1 MKHPDLFARIALLTL
16 AITLCLDAAATP
28 FVVEDMPADLDGVAH
43 PWSDARKPVGV
54 DFNGDG
60 EASWYA
66 GGNRIAHP
74 KTPTP
79 LDPLRYGTAALPT
92 ISLPACPSCT
102 PRGVAFSV
110 ADLNSDGIPDIA
122 RIVEW
127 VGQTGA
133 YTLQVY
139 LGSNT
144 NAFTL
149 GDRRDWTDSN
159 GNALGIHTYQTRVA
173 DFDNDGDADIGI
185 LSTYQ
190 FLATVNDVHV
200 DRGNLRIRW
209 NNLGA
214 FATETTI
221 QSQHFSDYSQL
232 TVADFDG
239 DTDVDILVNFQ
250 TTWNGTDSY
259 TAASRFFTNQGT
271 GVFTATTDT
280 SFDVNFFHE
289 PQFFADLDRDGWPEL
304 VTASLNLF
312 LRKYHPN
319 TGWSGYT
326 QYGVVESGVNR
337 TAAVAADMNEDGILD
352 IVTVEGPAVAQRRDL
367 VLHQTGLAGSS
378 QAKQTITSFASNI
391 TQIGTGDARGDAD
404 SDLLVRLEN
413 GSFKFVRNTSQ
424 RMSTR
429 YTSMVQ
435 ATALTGLT
443 RIEAGDTDR
452 DGIFDLL
459 ALKPLA
465 SGSHME
471 MLKGNGVSGFAAP
484 IFKILANTPSDFS
497 LGDFNN
503 DSRLDYAYVVPNAGA
518 VRTVIQNDSGFFSW
532 GDTKIAD
539 FAGASTIATGNVL
552 NDDEYDDLFVG
563 SNSNGALLAL
573 RNAGTSW
580 SDSNPRTSF
589 GILPKTVTVL
599 PDYVGV
605 ADSPISCGSDGVSF
619 QMQAYTASFGWGRTA
634 QLAQVQDVGQTG
646 TCATANMDSDRA
658 LEMVFMTGTG
668 GLAWWN
674 PTDTPASP
682 YTVFDP
688 APPAAINGYATT
700 DWNRDGLDDLLIAS
714 DTGVFLYTREGL
726 DDHWVRRQISTPA
739 ARDVI
744 AIDINRDSYPD
755 AAFTTDQGVGLSF
768 NVSNIVAPG
777 DLTYPDGLP
786 VLMSPGQSAIAF
798 AREIQN
804 PGRFDE
810 DASVAIT
817 KATVF
822 FNKVAY
828 SGNEWTPGVAMTRA
842 EVEQAVASV
851 AILMDG
857 MLIGTAGSAAVASDG
872 SLQINYS
879 QALGNLVAIPAA
891 GSKALEL
898 RVTLKPTAGSASY
911 TEFMLSSGTA
921 TANVISGNT
930 VTSRSGLVQTDPF
943 SVIRINSNLFAN
955 GFE

>member
-1 MKHPDLFARIALLTL
+1 MKHPDLFARITLLTL

-28 FVVEDMPADLDGVAH
+28 FVVEDMPADLDGVVH

-79 LDPLRYGTAALPT
+79 LDPLRYGTAALPA

-110 ADLNSDGIPDIA
+110 ADFNSDGIPDIA

-127 VGQTGA
+127 VGQTGD

-159 GNALGIHTYQTRVA
+159 GNTLGTHTYQTRVA

-190 FLATVNDVHV
+190 FLATVNDVHI

-250 TTWNGTDSY
+250 TTWNGTESY

-271 GVFTATTDT
+271 GVFTATTDS

-289 PQFFADLDRDGWPEL
+289 PQFFADLDRNGWPEL
-304 VTASLNLF
+304 VTASANLF
-312 LRKYHPN
+312 LRKYHPD
-319 TGWSGYT
+319 TGWSGYA

-367 VLHQTGLAGSS
+367 VLHQTGFAGSS
-378 QAKQTITSFASNI
+378 QSKQTITSFTSNI

-404 SDLLVRLEN
+404 SDLLIRLEN
-413 GSFKFVRNTSQ
+413 GSFKFVRNTAQ
-424 RMSTR
+424 RLEARFGAST
-429 YTSMVQ
+429 Q
-435 ATALTGLT
+435 ATALAGLT

-452 DGIFDLL
+452 DGIEDLL

-497 LGDFNN
+497 IGDFNN
-503 DSRLDYAYVVPNAGA
+503 DSRMDYAYVVPNAGA

-532 GDTKIAD
+532 TDSKIAD

-552 NDDEYDDLFVG
+552 NDDEYDDLFAG
-563 SNSNGALLAL
+563 SNTDGALMAL
-573 RNAGTSW
+573 RNSGTTW
-580 SDSNPRTSF
+580 STSNPRTSS
-589 GILPKTVTVL
+589 GILPSTVTVL
-599 PDYVGV
+599 PDYLGL
-605 ADSPISCGSDGVSF
+605 ADSPLACGSDGLSYQMHGYTVSI
-619 QMQAYTASFGWGRTA
+619 GWGQTA
-634 QLAQVQDVGQTG
+634 QLVQVQDIGQTG
-646 TCATANMDSDRA
+646 KCATANLDTDRA
-658 LEMVFMTGTG
+658 LEVLFMTGTG

-674 PTDTPASP
+674 PTNTPASP
-682 YTVFDP
+682 YTVIDQSP
-688 APPAAINGYATT
+688 SAAINGYAIT
-700 DWNRDGLDDLLIAS
+700 DWTRDGLEDVLTAT
-714 DTGVFLYTREGL
+714 DTGVYLYSREGL
-726 DDHWVRRQISTPA
+726 DDHWSRRRLSTA
-739 ARDVI
+739 AANDVT
-744 AIDINRDSYPD
+744 ALDINRDSLPD
-755 AAFTTDQGVGLSF
+755 AAYTTSTGVSISL
-768 NVSNIVAPG
+768 NVSAIAEAGDVNYPG
-777 DLTYPDGLP
+777 GLP
-786 VLMSPGQSAIAF
+786 VVMSAGQSAIAF
-798 AREIQN
+798 DGEILN

-810 DASVAIT
+810 DASIAIT
-817 KATVF
+817 RSTVYF
-822 FNKVAY
+822 KKVVY
-828 SGNEWTPGVAMTRA
+828 TGDVWSPGAAMTRA

-851 AILMDG
+851 SILMDG
-857 MLIGTAGSAAVASDG
+857 LVIGTAGTAAVAGDG

-879 QALGNLVAIPAA
+879 QALGNLVPIAA
-891 GSKALEL
+891 ASNKKLEV

-911 TEFMLSSGTA
+911 TEFMVVGGGNVAS
-921 TANVISGNT
+921 VISGST
-930 VTSRSGLVQTDPF
+930 VTSRTSQVGPAPYNLV
-943 SVIRINSNLFAN
+943 RINPNLFAN